1 MEETTKRQMRLA
13 ISQMELTLGFFGAM
27 MCDHSLEEEERDVI
41 TRTMED
47 LEIACDRLRKMQEKA
62 EARP

>member
-27 MCDHSLEEEERDVI
+27 MCDHSLDEEDRDEI

-47 LEIACDRLRKMQEKA
+47 LEIACDRLRKMQ
-62 EARP
+62 